1 MLIFKIRLFVSAC
14 NVLLQDTE
22 AILTLSNFG
31 KQSNCSVSALFP
43 TYIKVLAMNV
53 GEYGSTRAIKQE
65 SVIRKVKT
73 IIRVIVIIF
82 LYFIVLV

>member
-1 MLIFKIRLFVSAC
+1 MKITICFYLFVAAC

-43 TYIKVLAMNV
+43 TYIKVLAMNI
-53 GEYGSTRAIKQE
+53 GEYGNSREIKQG
-65 SVIRKVKT
+65 T
-73 IIRVIVIIF
+73 IIHKVGNYNRMFIIYITLLLF
-82 LYFIVLV
+82 